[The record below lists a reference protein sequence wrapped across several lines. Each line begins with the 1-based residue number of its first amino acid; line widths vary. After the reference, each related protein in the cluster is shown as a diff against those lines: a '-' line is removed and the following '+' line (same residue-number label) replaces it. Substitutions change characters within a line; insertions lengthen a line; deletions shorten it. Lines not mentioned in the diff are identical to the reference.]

1 MQKYK
6 NSKLQKCKNTKMQ
19 KYKKAHLNA
28 TLLPVVVAD
37 LPHPRL
43 HRARRELDR
52 ALQIKNI
59 FRFFGTTNWICRL
72 FSRHLLT
79 RCTHRVQNLHVLVY
93 WVHSLLVTRM
103 IKEIKKIMPV
113 VALVKITIVT
123 RMFNKINMTTSTI
136 YDDWRPRFI
145 ATVTVLTSDHRHQQ
159 W

>member
-1 MQKYK
+1 MSKYKNAIMQKYT
-6 NSKLQKCKNTKMQ
+6 N
-19 KYKKAHLNA
+19 AHLNT
-28 TLLPVVVAD
+28 TLFPVVVAD

-52 ALQIKNI
+52 ALQTKNI
-59 FRFFGTTNWICRL
+59 FRLFSTTNWICRL

-113 VALVKITIVT
+113 VALVNIPIVIG
-123 RMFNKINMTTSTI
+123 MINKINMAMSTMSLTKI
-136 YDDWRPRFI
+136 FNHHDCPDQRPPSSAMR
-145 ATVTVLTSDHRHQQ
+145 LC
-159 W
+159 